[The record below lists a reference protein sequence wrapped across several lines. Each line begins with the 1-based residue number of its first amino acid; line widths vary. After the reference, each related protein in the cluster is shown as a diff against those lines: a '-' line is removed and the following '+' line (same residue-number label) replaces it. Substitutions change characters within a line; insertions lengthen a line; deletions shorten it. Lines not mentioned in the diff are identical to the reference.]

1 MAGWS
6 FIAGMLTNGAI
17 ARRCICTFPASTATC
32 GNAQALKS
40 SQNIIL
46 CESLIKRG
54 HGMHTNYGPCEVSP
68 RLEPKQ
74 CTRSFSS
81 P

>member
-1 MAGWS
+1 MAERS
-6 FIAGMLTNGAI
+6 FIAGRLTNGAI

-40 SQNIIL
+40 SKETIL

-54 HGMHTNYGPCEVSP
+54 SWDAY
-68 RLEPKQ
+68 
-74 CTRSFSS
+74 
-81 P
+81 